1 MWYGNGE
8 TSDALALLL
17 AGAACIAQFVH
28 VSGKDNPADLPSRA
42 PFKADADGKHTLDL
56 EFVKEH

>member
-1 MWYGNGE
+1 
-8 TSDALALLL
+8 LALLL

-56 EFVKEH
+56 EFVKEHWT